1 MKIAKSFIILAMIFT
16 AAFGFTQEYNE
27 YDYSAEIEETPD
39 QGITVA
45 EETDLID
52 LTELAVEETA
62 DTAETAEPTETVE
75 AVPGAILNNQYFLES
90 VRLNQ
95 LAREAYIIGDYDAS
109 TAYAE
114 QAAEAATLSDIYVAM
129 RLAETAYYR
138 AHSRYTWAGS
148 VGAADRYPSEYETAT
163 TAYGEA
169 QEARSNEDWDTT
181 LAAANR
187 VLDALFNI
195 RGLGNDTG
203 PQPSGPFVG
212 RQQPGSL
219 PAQYTV
225 RLWVNTGDSFSTIAG
240 WSWVYG
246 DPGQWRVL
254 YEANRHKLPNPNNPH
269 LIMPGMIMDIP
280 SLRGE
285 TRSGMWDPSAEY

>member
-1 MKIAKSFIILAMIFT
+1 MKPVKSFIIFALIFV
-16 AAFGFTQEYNE
+16 AAFGFAQEYNE
-27 YDYSAEIEETPD
+27 DDYSLELLESSDHPSDYPA
-39 QGITVA
+39 
-45 EETDLID
+45 ETDS
-52 LTELAVEETA
+52 TELVES
-62 DTAETAEPTETVE
+62 TEEVQ
-75 AVPGAILNNQYFLES
+75 AVPGAILNNQYFLQS

-95 LAREAYIIGDYDAS
+95 QAREAYIIGDYDAS

-114 QAAEAATLSDIYVAM
+114 QAAEAAMLSDIYVAM
-129 RLAETAYYR
+129 RLAESAFER

-148 VGAADRYPSEYETAT
+148 VGAENRYPSEYETAT
-163 TAYGEA
+163 IAYGEA
-169 QEARSNEDWDTT
+169 QEARSVENWDLT

-187 VLDALFNI
+187 VLAALQNVRAATGDA
-195 RGLGNDTG
+195 G
-203 PQPSGPFVG
+203 PQPSGPFIG
-212 RQQPGSL
+212 RQQGTL

-269 LIMPGMIMDIP
+269 LILPGMIMDIP
-280 SLRGE
+280 SQRGE
-285 TRSGMWDPSAEY
+285 TRSGMWDPSARY